1 MGAWGPAIF
10 SDDIACDVR
19 DDYRELIGEGVS
31 GTEATRRLV
40 EEYRPDDDPDDTGFW
55 LGLAATQWRLGRL
68 EDTVKARALQVIED
82 GADLRRWED
91 EASPRDVG
99 RRRVALEKL
108 REQLLAPQPPP
119 KRVRALYKQETEL
132 EVGDVW
138 SYRLLSGR
146 YSLLRVVGHH
156 EDRQGRAPVVE
167 VLDWEGAE
175 ILPADEVA
183 SLRDRRAVWPSH
195 LLDVPQEFRDL
206 LVVGQASKKDYPTD
220 RLHLVAR
227 GVPVTGPRRHRLE
240 WDPEGWNQEQL
251 EELDELGMKEL
262 ELAFAEAYVDEASIF
277 LFWGDLDDTLH
288 PARGLRT
295 AMMHYFF

>member
-19 DDYRELIGEGVS
+19 DDYRELIGQGVS
-31 GTEATRRLV
+31 GTEATRRLI
-40 EEYRPDDDPDDTGFW
+40 EEYRPDDDPDDTVFW

-68 EDTVKARALQVIED
+68 EEGVKERALRIIGD
-82 GADLRRWED
+82 GTDLRRWE
-91 EASPRDVG
+91 EEVSRRDIG
-99 RRRVALEKL
+99 RRRAALEKL
-108 REQLLAPQPPP
+108 REQLLSPQPLP
-119 KRVRALYKQETEL
+119 KRVRAPYKQETEL

-146 YSLLRVVGHH
+146 YSLLRVVGHY

-175 ILPADEVA
+175 IPPADEVG
-183 SLRDRRAVWPSH
+183 SLSDRRAVWPSWSSH
-195 LLDVPQEFRDL
+195 RPQEFRDL
-206 LVVGQASKKDYPTD
+206 RVIGQASKKDYPTD

-240 WDPEGWNQEQL
+240 WDPEGWDQEQL

-277 LFWGDLDDTLH
+277 LFWGDLDDTL
-288 PARGLRT
+288 RGGFGLR
-295 AMMHYFF
+295 

>member
-40 EEYRPDDDPDDTGFW
+40 EEYRPDDDPSDTVFW

-68 EDTVKARALQVIED
+68 EEGVKERALRIIED
-82 GADLRRWED
+82 ETDLRRWEE

-119 KRVRALYKQETEL
+119 KRVRAPYKQETEL

-195 LLDVPQEFRDL
+195 LLDGPQEFRDL
-206 LVVGQASKKDYPTD
+206 LVIGRYPKKDYPAD
-220 RLHLVAR
+220 RLGLVTR
-227 GVPVTGPRRHRLE
+227 GLLVVGPRRHRIE
-240 WDPEGWNQEQL
+240 RDQEEL
-251 EELDELGMKEL
+251 GELDELGIKEL
-262 ELAFAEAYVDEASIF
+262 VLANSHLEEASTF
-277 LFWGDLDDTLH
+277 LFWDILDDTL
-288 PARGLRT
+288 RGGFGLQ
-295 AMMHYFF
+295 